1 MNIGNQ
7 IKSYRENLKISQEEL
22 ADRVFVSRQTISN
35 WENNKNYPDIKSLL
49 LLSNIFEVSLDQ
61 LVKGDVEEMKKIINE
76 SDIKDFNSLA
86 NIYAIELIILIVSV
100 VPLLKYL
107 EIVGIVIWS
116 ILWLIAMTTAIKLEK
131 LKKQYDIQS
140 YREIVAFVEGKKL
153 DEAHKNQ
160 EIGKRA
166 YQKVFLALGTAVIG
180 LIVCAIMFKILG

>member
-7 IKSYRENLKISQEEL
+7 IKSYRENLKISQVEL
-22 ADRVFVSRQTISN
+22 SVRVFVSRQTISN

-76 SDIKDFNSLA
+76 SDIKDF